1 MMTSYNMILQQQERA
16 SEERRSLKEDN
27 KDLKKDNE
35 HMRKQL
41 QQNLLLTRPL
51 VSCTSSTKWSIS
63 YRVDPSHH
71 LNPRHRRLRPL
82 TLPSGRHRL
91 YCFERES
98 SFKGSRS

>member
-1 MMTSYNMILQQQERA
+1 MGGSMMTSYNMILQQQERA

-51 VSCTSSTKWSIS
+51 VSCTSCTK
-63 YRVDPSHH
+63 
-71 LNPRHRRLRPL
+71 
-82 TLPSGRHRL
+82 
-91 YCFERES
+91 
-98 SFKGSRS
+98 